1 MVLRRHSFHCEIERT
16 ETSKVEVKQ
25 PVIFGGRH
33 WRLGARSEMHLSSC
47 RTIFRE
53 MRINANNAWDDTSNP
68 LINPSLS
75 RRQRHHWHCT
85 VRKES
90 SCLSATWPNNATC
103 FLPLVWVVKGVEP
116 NWFRENHPVCWLQ
129 ITKERWLSHR
139 WPSGASLHASMYYNV
154 LTTALYSSKSLISLK
169 NTFSKKHDEL
179 ANIHKKQLQLLRF
192 HDKTIP
198 QAWRL

>member
-1 MVLRRHSFHCEIERT
+1 M
-16 ETSKVEVKQ
+16 
-25 PVIFGGRH
+25 IFGGRH
-33 WRLGARSEMHLSSC
+33 WRLGGRSEMHLSSC

-53 MRINANNAWDDTSNP
+53 MLINANNAWDDTSNP

-90 SCLSATWPNNATC
+90 SCLSATWPNNTTC

-129 ITKERWLSHR
+129 IAKERWLIHR
-139 WPSGASLHASMYYNV
+139 WPSLASLHASIYWQR
-154 LTTALYSSKSLISLK
+154 LY
-169 NTFSKKHDEL
+169 
-179 ANIHKKQLQLLRF
+179 IHWKTNFWNMTSWQTNKKQLQLLRLLLELRGYHTLSLAALRSTGF
-192 HDKTIP
+192 KYVLPAAMGIFVSLDIAMILP
-198 QAWRL
+198 